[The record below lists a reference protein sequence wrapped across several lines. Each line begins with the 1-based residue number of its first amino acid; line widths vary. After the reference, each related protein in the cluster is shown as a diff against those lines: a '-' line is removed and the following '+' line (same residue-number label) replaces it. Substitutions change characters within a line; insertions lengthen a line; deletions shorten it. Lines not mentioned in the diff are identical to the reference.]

1 MEKKEESQSDSQ
13 YFGVWAFVLNPQIVI
28 EAELPFELAPNCS
41 IDNASE
47 EQRERIRKSLS
58 YLVSSH
64 PMMTRPETFYESEI
78 VYETTANSRSWHYKE
93 LPESK
98 WHYYVVTTPDN
109 GSINHDLHLAA
120 NISDTP
126 FDLAG
131 LTFNKMGMGFR
142 QGTLQ
147 NYFDIGAE
155 HPVIKVSRESLIDIS
170 LIYRSYLNA
179 TKGELEGATFPE
191 IQRAMSMFDALSL
204 LPKNSEFHVLGL
216 FAIIEMLITHNPKLE
231 DRGDSIT
238 HQMQSKIPLL
248 SRRFSRPLDFSSFL
262 SNVSEKT
269 IWAALYKYR
278 STLAHGSV
286 PNFQKDLNILKDA
299 SNAKAFLREVV
310 KALLRHC
317 LKEPQ
322 LYKDLRDC

>member
-1 MEKKEESQSDSQ
+1 MEEKEASQSVSEN
-13 YFGVWAFVLNPQIVI
+13 YGIWAFVLNPQIVI
-28 EAELPFELAPNCS
+28 DTELPFELIPNCY
-41 IDNASE
+41 IDKATK
-47 EQRERIRKSLS
+47 EQRERVKNALS
-58 YLVSSH
+58 YFVGSH
-64 PMMTRPETFYESEI
+64 PMMSRPESYYESEI
-78 VYETTANSRSWHYKE
+78 VYETNANGRSWHYVE

-126 FDLAG
+126 LNLTG
-131 LTFNKMGMGFR
+131 LTFRKSGMGSR
-142 QGTLQ
+142 QGTFH
-147 NYFDIGAE
+147 NYFDLGAE
-155 HPVIKVSRESLIDIS
+155 HPVIRVSKESLNDIS
-170 LIYRSYLNA
+170 LIYRSYLDA
-179 TKGELEGATFPE
+179 TKRGLEGTTFPE
-191 IQRAMSMFDALSL
+191 IQRAMNMFDSLSL
-204 LPKNSEFHVLGL
+204 LAQNSEFHVLGL

-248 SRRFSRPLDFSSFL
+248 SRRFSKALDFSSFL
-262 SNVSEKT
+262 SNISEKK

-278 STLAHGSV
+278 SILAHGGV
-286 PNFQKDLNILKDA
+286 PDFQNDLNVLKDA
-299 SNAKAFLREVV
+299 SNAKAFLKEVV